1 MKIPVWFT
9 RALNDREVTEAREK
23 NIEPVVHPLISIRLY
38 PVKEILRS
46 AKALPAPTAIAF
58 SSKNAVDAFLTC
70 KVIKPDFL
78 DGIRIFCLGE
88 ATAAR
93 LKANGYNVTIALE
106 ATGTGLAGRIASEVS
121 KGSTIWH
128 FCSNIKRP
136 ETGNSLEA
144 SGVRYYP
151 LECYETIELTEAGQP
166 EEPFKAVVFYSPS
179 AVRAFVKGKTKLMN
193 NPIVVSIGETTADE
207 LRANGFGDILTPHN
221 PTTEALLDVL
231 QNNLSS

>member
-9 RALNDREVTEAREK
+9 RALNDREVTEARKK

-46 AKALPAPTAIAF
+46 AETLPAPTAIAF

-106 ATGTGLAGRIASEVS
+106 ATGTGLAQRIASEVHT
-121 KGSTIWH
+121 GSTIWH
-128 FCSNIKRP
+128 FCSNIRRP
-136 ETGNSLEA
+136 ETGDSLQR
-144 SGVRYYP
+144 SGLRYHP
-151 LECYETIELTEAGQP
+151 LACYETIELTEAGQP

-179 AVRAFVKGKTKLMN
+179 AVRAFVKGKTKLIN
-193 NPIVVSIGETTADE
+193 NPVIFGIGKTTAEE
-207 LRANGFGDILTPHN
+207 LRANGFSNILTPQH
-221 PTTEALLDVL
+221 PTTDALLDVL
-231 QNNLSS
+231 QNTL